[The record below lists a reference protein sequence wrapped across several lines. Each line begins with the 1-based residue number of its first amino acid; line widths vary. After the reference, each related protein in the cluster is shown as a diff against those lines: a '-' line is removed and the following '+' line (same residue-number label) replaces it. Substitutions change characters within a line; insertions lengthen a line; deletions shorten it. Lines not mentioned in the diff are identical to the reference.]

1 VKKILLVEDNEL
13 YRILVKEVLEMDNY
27 QIRVVNDGEEAL
39 SALKSESFD
48 LVLTDIALPKL
59 NGIELTQKIREQ
71 EKKQPKKSRQKIIA
85 MTADLQTKD
94 GKSFEEID
102 FDGFIQKPFKIQDFR
117 NYVESIIG
125 SL

>member
-1 VKKILLVEDNEL
+1 MKKILLVEDNEL

-71 EKKQPKKSRQKIIA
+71 EKKRPKKSRQKIIA

-125 SL
+125 NL

>member
-1 VKKILLVEDNEL
+1 VKKILLVEDNEM
-13 YRILVKEVLEMDNY
+13 YRVLVKEVLEMDNY

>member
-1 VKKILLVEDNEL
+1 MKKILLVEDNEL

-59 NGIELTQKIREQ
+59 NGIELIQKIREQ
-71 EKKQPKKSRQKIIA
+71 EKKRPKKSRQKIIA

-94 GKSFEEID
+94 GKSFEEIE

>member
-59 NGIELTQKIREQ
+59 NGIELIQKIREQ
-71 EKKQPKKSRQKIIA
+71 EKKRPKKSRQKIIA

-94 GKSFEEID
+94 GKSFEEIE

>member
-1 VKKILLVEDNEL
+1 MKKILLVEDNEM
-13 YRILVKEVLEMDNY
+13 YRVLVKEVLEMDNY

>member
-1 VKKILLVEDNEL
+1 MKKILLVEDNEL

-59 NGIELTQKIREQ
+59 NGIELIQKIREQ

-94 GKSFEEID
+94 GKSFEEIE